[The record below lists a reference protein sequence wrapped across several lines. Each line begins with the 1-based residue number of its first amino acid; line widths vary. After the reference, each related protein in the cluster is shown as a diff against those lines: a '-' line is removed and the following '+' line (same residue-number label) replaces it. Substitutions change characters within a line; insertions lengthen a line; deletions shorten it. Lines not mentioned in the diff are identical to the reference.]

1 MTNVECSYIMVRN
14 YENGIHE
21 NQLKNE
27 VKMVKVGELVRA
39 KLSICKNYGNKY
51 VLEIL
56 VRK

>member
-1 MTNVECSYIMVRN
+1 MARN
-14 YENGIHE
+14 YGNGIHE
-21 NQLKNE
+21 NKLKNE

>member
-1 MTNVECSYIMVRN
+1 MIRN
-14 YENGIHE
+14 YGNGIHE
-21 NQLKNE
+21 NKLKNE

-39 KLSICKNYGNKY
+39 KLSMSNNYVNKY